1 LYRLYRRPEPG
12 GAVVR
17 LMRIKGELTM
27 IRAALIAVAAIAA
40 TVAATEAAA
49 QSGAPVR
56 KLAVTPTGTWTV
68 VRAGEQKISHCVM
81 GVRSDAANPQ
91 SGKPQFMISADD
103 QFVLLRVRAAEWAFS
118 GARDIT
124 VTLGTVTLGTV
135 TLGTAES
142 AERQPAAAVRGQDM
156 IDIAFGPE
164 PERMMEL
171 AASAYLD
178 IRAEG
183 TVVRLPL
190 KGLAEALPAYREC
203 LASVGLPAKPQVHAV
218 AVR

>member
-1 LYRLYRRPEPG
+1 
-12 GAVVR
+12 
-17 LMRIKGELTM
+17 M

-56 KLAVTPTGTWTV
+56 KLDVTRAATWTL

-103 QFVLLRVRAAEWAFS
+103 QFVLLRVRATEWSFS

-124 VTLGTVTLGTV
+124 VTLA
-135 TLGTAES
+135 TADS
-142 AERQPAAAVRGQDM
+142 AERQPTAAVRGNDM
-156 IDIAFGPE
+156 IDIAFGTTPE
-164 PERMMEL
+164 LMTEL
-171 AASAYLD
+171 AAAAYLD
-178 IRAEG
+178 ISAEG
-183 TVVRLPL
+183 SVVRLPL
-190 KGLAEALPAYREC
+190 KGLTEVLPAYRDC
-203 LASVGLPAKPQVHAV
+203 LASIGQPTKPQVHVV

>member
-1 LYRLYRRPEPG
+1 
-12 GAVVR
+12 
-17 LMRIKGELTM
+17 M

-40 TVAATEAAA
+40 TVAATEVAA

-56 KLAVTPTGTWTV
+56 KLAVTPTESWTV

-103 QFVLLRVRAAEWAFS
+103 QFVLLRVRAAEWSFS

-124 VTLGTVTLGTV
+124 VTLGTVTLA
-135 TLGTAES
+135 TAES

>member
-81 GVRSDAANPQ
+81 GVPSDAANPQ
-91 SGKPQFMISADD
+91 PGKPQFMISADD

-118 GARDIT
+118 GARDI
-124 VTLGTVTLGTV
+124 TVTLGTV

>member
-1 LYRLYRRPEPG
+1 
-12 GAVVR
+12 
-17 LMRIKGELTM
+17 M

-56 KLAVTPTGTWTV
+56 KLGVAPTGTWTV

-91 SGKPQFMISADD
+91 PGKPQFMISADD
-103 QFVLLRVRAAEWAFS
+103 QFVLLRVRAAEWSFS
-118 GARDIT
+118 GARDI
-124 VTLGTVTLGTV
+124 TVTLGTV

-142 AERQPAAAVRGQDM
+142 AERQPAAAVRGQDL
-156 IDIAFGPE
+156 IDIAFGTE
-164 PERMMEL
+164 PERMTEL

-178 IRAEG
+178 IRTEG
-183 TVVRLPL
+183 TAVRLPL
-190 KGLAEALPAYREC
+190 KGLAEALPAYRDC
-203 LASVGLPAKPQVHAV
+203 LASIGLPAKPQVHVV

>member
-1 LYRLYRRPEPG
+1 
-12 GAVVR
+12 
-17 LMRIKGELTM
+17 MRIKGELTM

-56 KLAVTPTGTWTV
+56 KLGLTTAESWTV
-68 VRAGEQKISHCVM
+68 IRAGEQKISHCVM

-91 SGKPQFMISADD
+91 PGKPQFMISADD
-103 QFVLLRVRAAEWAFS
+103 QFVLLRVRATEWAFS
-118 GARDIT
+118 GAHDIT
-124 VTLGTVTLGTV
+124 VTLGTVTPT
-135 TLGTAES
+135 TAET
-142 AERQPAAAVRGQDM
+142 AEHQPAAAVRGNDM
-156 IDIAFGPE
+156 IDIAFGTE
-164 PERMMEL
+164 PERMTEL
-171 AASAYLD
+171 AASTYLD

-190 KGLAEALPAYREC
+190 KGLAEALPAYRDC
-203 LASVGLPAKPQVHAV
+203 LASIGLPTKPQVRVV